1 MDNNKINIEKINLPN
16 THITKTQ
23 VMQILYKDLQD
34 THTEFHN
41 THTFDF
47 SKGYIKGKEDTIRKI
62 ESLLQLLD
70 KTK

>member
-1 MDNNKINIEKINLPN
+1 MNNKEINIEKNNLSN

-62 ESLLQLLD
+62 ELLLQLLN
-70 KTK
+70 

>member
-1 MDNNKINIEKINLPN
+1 MNSKEINIDKTNISK

-62 ESLLQLLD
+62 ELLLQILD
-70 KTK
+70 

>member
-1 MDNNKINIEKINLPN
+1 MNNNLSN
-16 THITKTQ
+16 THITNTQ

-41 THTFDF
+41 TYTFDF

-62 ESLLQLLD
+62 ELLLQLLD
-70 KTK
+70 